1 MATPRDHCRHGPL
14 VALGNNRDNFHSA
27 SVRLLSRYPGRL
39 LVPSPVLAETC
50 WMLESRVG
58 TDAELKFLDP
68 VRTGMFELVE
78 PTVEDVDRIHELVA
92 GYADLPL
99 GATDAS
105 VVSIA
110 ERLGVPAL
118 AALDRL
124 HFSVVRPRHIPAF
137 TLLP

>member
-1 MATPRDHCRHGPL
+1 
-14 VALGNNRDNFHSA
+14 
-27 SVRLLSRYPGRL
+27 
-39 LVPSPVLAETC
+39 
-50 WMLESRVG
+50 MLESRVG